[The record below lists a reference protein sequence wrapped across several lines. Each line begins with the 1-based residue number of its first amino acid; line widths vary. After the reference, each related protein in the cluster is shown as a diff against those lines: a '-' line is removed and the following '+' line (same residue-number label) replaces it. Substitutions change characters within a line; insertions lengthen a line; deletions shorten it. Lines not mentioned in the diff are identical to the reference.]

1 MHIAVDS
8 GHSTAVSASP
18 SCAHTGRC
26 PQPLLRCAGKLML
39 HVLDTLGNLGEDEGE
54 PGYAAEAWTMLRLL
68 AQHPAYCQAAAAGTV
83 LGG

>member
-1 MHIAVDS
+1 
-8 GHSTAVSASP
+8 
-18 SCAHTGRC
+18 
-26 PQPLLRCAGKLML
+26 ML